1 VNVSQLNAVNATA
14 GAGWNVSA
22 QGANATNVG
31 PNSATG
37 STVDLKNTDGNIVVS
52 KSSTSNNVTFNLAN
66 NVNVAGSVTVGPA
79 ASGTSITS
87 TGVTTNG
94 GSGPSLTI
102 TGINAANT
110 VITNVAKGQVSAT
123 STDAVN
129 GSQLYATNQT
139 INNLVSSVANGGVG
153 PVQYSNPSSP
163 TTPNG
168 GKPSQDLTLV
178 GAATGPV
185 TLHNVAP
192 GVAQTDAVNVGQLG
206 SAVAGL
212 GGGASI
218 NPSTGAVTGPTYTV
232 SNANGTTSTVNNV
245 GAALDAINST
255 GIKYFHANS
264 TAPDSQALGMDSVA
278 IGPKAIS
285 NYAGDIALGAGSV
298 TAATV
303 ATPSATI
310 NGTLYTFAGGAP
322 ISTVSVGAPGAE
334 RTITNVA
341 AGRIN
346 ASSTDAINGSQL
358 NAADQAIAA
367 LSSKVNSLGS
377 TVANNLGGGSSY
389 NTSTGAVTSPTY
401 GNVGNGSGGLGNNVG
416 GGTGP
421 AANVSS
427 GLQAAANTWITGNPT
442 TYTPPLATGANSTA
456 AGSGAVSTG
465 NNSVALGGNSSD
477 SGRANVVSVGAAGA
491 ERQITNVAAGTQS
504 TDAVNLSQLNSAIGQ
519 SNANVTQQLNGL
531 QQNVNNVARNAYA
544 GVAAATALT
553 MIPDVDKDK
562 TLSLGIGSGFYHGYQ
577 AVAVGG
583 TARVTE
589 NIKVRAG
596 VSTSPGNGT
605 TFGMGASMQW

>member
-1 VNVSQLNAVNATA
+1 
-14 GAGWNVSA
+14 
-22 QGANATNVG
+22 
-31 PNSATG
+31 
-37 STVDLKNTDGNIVVS
+37 
-52 KSSTSNNVTFNLAN
+52 
-66 NVNVAGSVTVGPA
+66 
-79 ASGTSITS
+79 
-87 TGVTTNG
+87 
-94 GSGPSLTI
+94 
-102 TGINAANT
+102 
-110 VITNVAKGQVSAT
+110 
-123 STDAVN
+123 
-129 GSQLYATNQT
+129 
-139 INNLVSSVANGGVG
+139 
-153 PVQYSNPSSP
+153 
-163 TTPNG
+163 
-168 GKPSQDLTLV
+168 
-178 GAATGPV
+178 
-185 TLHNVAP
+185 
-192 GVAQTDAVNVGQLG
+192 
-206 SAVAGL
+206 
-212 GGGASI
+212 
-218 NPSTGAVTGPTYTV
+218 
-232 SNANGTTSTVNNV
+232 V

-544 GVAAATALT
+544 GVGGGNRADDDPRRRQGQNALARHRLGL
-553 MIPDVDKDK
+553 
-562 TLSLGIGSGFYHGYQ
+562 LSRLSGRGRGWHRTCDREHQGSGRGQHEPRQRHDIRHGRIH
-577 AVAVGG
+577 AVVSRM
-583 TARVTE
+583 TQSTE
-589 NIKVRAG
+589 LL
-596 VSTSPGNGT
+596 STHS
-605 TFGMGASMQW
+605 S